1 MMQDKNTPPS
11 DLVMTQTPLKNLTFE
26 EYLTYDDGTDN
37 RYELVDGELVMVPL
51 PTAEHSDVIDLLCD
65 AFREQIRLQDQPW
78 KVKRDAGVYIG
89 KNPDT
94 GKERSRTPDV
104 CVMTAAQWAELR
116 EDRSSAAVL
125 RTPPL
130 LVVEVVS
137 PGSKKIDYESKQ
149 SEYESIK
156 IPESWIV
163 DLRKS
168 QVSVLLLTDGRYE
181 PTVFTG
187 NQRIISQTF
196 PELTLTASQVLSA

>member
-1 MMQDKNTPPS
+1 
-11 DLVMTQTPLKNLTFE
+11 MTQTPLKNLTFE
-26 EYLTYDDGTDN
+26 EYLTYDDETDN

-65 AFREQIRLQDQPW
+65 AFREQIHLQNQPW

-94 GKERSRTPDV
+94 EKERSRTPDV
-104 CVMTAAQWAELR
+104 CVITAAQWAELR
-116 EDRSSAAVL
+116 EDRSSATVL

-137 PGSKKIDYESKQ
+137 PGSKKIDYESKK

-168 QVSVLLLTDGRYE
+168 QVSVLLLTDGRYQQ
-181 PTVFTG
+181 TVFTG
-187 NQRIISQTF
+187 NQQIVSRTF
-196 PELTLTASQVLSA
+196 PELTMTASQVLSA